1 MYSKGFFMSKKVKL
15 DLVVKNSRSCDGCT
29 KCCEGWLSAE
39 IHGEMM
45 YPGKPCQFV
54 EIGKGCTA
62 YETRPEN
69 PCKQFMCMWRA
80 TDQIPEHFSPKE
92 TGIVV
97 AEQRIGNIPY
107 LAAIFAGSEIQ
118 PEMLS
123 WFVSYGVG
131 KQLNLEWTVNGRPY
145 HLGHVEFIQAM
156 SKRYSNNA

>member
-1 MYSKGFFMSKKVKL
+1 MSKKTSIQL
-15 DLVVKNSRSCDGCT
+15 SVKNNRTCDGCT
-29 KCCEGWLSAE
+29 KCCEGWLAAE

-80 TDQIPEHFSPKE
+80 SGDIPEKFSPLE
-92 TGIVV
+92 TGVIVT
-97 AEQRIGNIPY
+97 QQNIDGIPY
-107 LAAIFAGSEIQ
+107 LAAVFAGEEINT
-118 PEMLS
+118 EMLS

-131 KQLNLEWTVNGRPY
+131 RQLNIEWSVDNTPY
-145 HLGHVEFIQAM
+145 HLGHVNFIQAM
-156 SKRYSNNA
+156 AKRYSA